1 MTFAGGMTGF
11 PVFDSLLGL
20 VASATVLLFTDVAV
34 AARPSVFF
42 TPSLAQAVAVDAY
55 LAAATLSAA
64 VFPALTPSFAG
75 TDELLLQLAFFSD
88 ALSSLTVAAQPA
100 LFYTFITSVT
110 PTFFPLLLALDPALV
125 VVELFFVAALCLSL
139 NKLVFFQSGRQL
151 FYDDLVTLCKY
162 NNLSLTEIA
171 VTATLSVGFIFFDIF
186 VSFGEEDVI
195 DSLNYLILLFVILT
209 FVFLILA
216 VDVQYFF
223 MVSNAGGD
231 LTLRVIVFDL
241 VNNVLCALR
250 VFFCWVRYIF
260 YDLQVE
266 LVDLSFHYTDSVNDA
281 ALMLWFDVYT
291 QTTSA
296 APALNQN
303 SLLSAATAIVW
314 ALGAVFLDVALY
326 IFQAL
331 AGLFKLVIAS
341 FLLWLIVDLFLL
353 RGFAHDE
360 SHGLTSLRASKKTK

>member
-1 MTFAGGMTGF
+1 MTTAAAFSGS
-11 PVFDSLLGL
+11 PVLDVFLGAL
-20 VASATVLLFTDVAV
+20 ASATVVLFTDVNLAGH
-34 AARPSVFF
+34 PTVFF
-42 TPSLAQAVAVDAY
+42 SNSLGQAVATDLY
-55 LAAATLSAA
+55 LAAAALSLSF
-64 VFPALTPSFAG
+64 FPALSPLAGSPDVLLIQLTFLTDAVQSF
-75 TDELLLQLAFFSD
+75 
-88 ALSSLTVAAQPA
+88 TVAAQPA
-100 LFYTFITSVT
+100 QFYSLVSQVT
-110 PTFFPLLLALDPALV
+110 PTFFSLLLAIDPVLLALEV
-125 VVELFFVAALCLSL
+125 FFVAVFCLSL
-139 NKLVFFQSGRQL
+139 NKLAFFQSGRQL

-186 VSFGEEDVI
+186 VSFGEEDVV

-231 LTLRVIVFDL
+231 LTLRVIAFDL

-281 ALMLWFDVYT
+281 ALMLWFDV
-291 QTTSA
+291 QAQATSA
-296 APALNQN
+296 TPALNQS
-303 SLLSAATAIVW
+303 SLLAAAAAVFW
-314 ALGAVFLDVALY
+314 ALAAVFLDVALY

-341 FLLWLIVDLFLL
+341 FLL
-353 RGFAHDE
+353 
-360 SHGLTSLRASKKTK
+360 